1 MLPAPTTTQ
10 ISTPRACTCAIWR
23 AIAWIRS
30 GSAPYSWLPS
40 SASPDSLMR
49 TRWNAGTAPAGCP
62 AGADAATA
70 GSGSV
75 ANGEPREAADHDV
88 LARLGGER
96 GTDLLDRAAFVLLA
110 VDVRL
115 LEQHDLLEPGVD
127 LALDDVRAD
136 VVRLVGEL
144 LLGDARL
151 ALDLFARNAIHV
163 DRDRR
168 RGGDVQREVPREA
181 DEVLVASDEV
191 RLAVDLDE
199 HADLAVGVDVG
210 LDGALGGRALAALL
224 GLRGALHP
232 QRLDR
237 LLDVAVRLDEGLL
250 ALHHPCAG
258 ALAQGLHVLG
268 GHAHA
273 VGSPPEPESSVFVV
287 CSAGAAGASSAGGC
301 GADAAATGSLGAGA
315 SSAGAAGCSA
325 LAGSA
330 GGWGADAP
338 AGGVGTGSA
347 GAAG

>member
-40 SASPDSLMR
+40 SASPDSLIR
-49 TRWNAGTAPAGCP
+49 TRWNAGAAPAACAVG
-62 AGADAATA
+62 AGAAA

-151 ALDLFARNAIHV
+151 ALDLVRRNAVLV
-163 DRDRR
+163 DRNR
-168 RGGDVQREVPREA
+168 RGSGDVQGEIACEGH
-181 DEVLVASDEV
+181 EVLVARDEV
-191 RLAVDLDE
+191 GLAVDLHQ
-199 HADLAVGVDVG
+199 HADLAVRVDVR
-210 LDGALGGRALAALL
+210 LDGALARLA
-224 GLRGALHP
+224 
-232 QRLDR
+232 
-237 LLDVAVRLDEGLL
+237 
-250 ALHHPCAG
+250 
-258 ALAQGLHVLG
+258 
-268 GHAHA
+268 
-273 VGSPPEPESSVFVV
+273 
-287 CSAGAAGASSAGGC
+287 
-301 GADAAATGSLGAGA
+301 
-315 SSAGAAGCSA
+315 
-325 LAGSA
+325 
-330 GGWGADAP
+330 
-338 AGGVGTGSA
+338 
-347 GAAG
+347 

>member
-10 ISTPRACTCAIWR
+10 TSTPRPCTRAIWR
-23 AIAWIRS
+23 ATAWIRS

-49 TRWNAGTAPAGCP
+49 TRWNAGAAPSAC
-62 AGADAATA
+62 AVGAAAAA

-96 GTDLLDRAAFVLLA
+96 GADLLDRAAFVLLA

-127 LALDDVRAD
+127 LALDDVRAN

-144 LLGDARL
+144 LLGDAGL
-151 ALDLFARNAIHV
+151 ALDLLARHPVHV
-163 DRDRR
+163 DRDGC
-168 RGGDVQREVPREA
+168 RGGDVQREVAREA
-181 DEVLVASDEV
+181 DEVVVAGDEV
-191 RLAVDLDE
+191 RLAVDLHQ
-199 HADLAVGVDVG
+199 HADLAVRVDVG
-210 LDGALGGRALAALL
+210 LNGALGGLALAALL
-224 GLRGALHP
+224 RLGGALHP

-237 LLDVAVRLDEGLL
+237 LLDVAIRLDEGLL

-273 VGSPPEPESSVFVV
+273 VGSPPEPESSGMLSV
-287 CSAGAAGASSAGGC
+287 CGAAGA
-301 GADAAATGSLGAGA
+301 
-315 SSAGAAGCSA
+315 
-325 LAGSA
+325 
-330 GGWGADAP
+330 
-338 AGGVGTGSA
+338 
-347 GAAG
+347 